1 MLLAADDTDVPE
13 MNVIVTVAAPAPN
26 AKLFPVVVIMPP
38 AAVIRFV
45 PVRAPTI
52 ETPNPGDVIVDDDSV
67 RPVEEADPA

>member
-1 MLLAADDTDVPE
+1 MLAPDDTDVLE
-13 MNVIVTVAAPAPN
+13 LNVIVTVAAPVPN
-26 AKLFPVVVIMPP
+26 AKLFPVVVILPP

-67 RPVEEADPA
+67 RPVDDAAPA